1 MSGDDSAIN
10 EVTTETFRDYLV
22 CYRDTDE
29 AEAVCGDCGRPVC
42 GPAMDIS
49 LGGVLGSIT
58 GDPGHGRR
66 FHDSTF
72 SQYASG
78 LGRAALGLALVFV
91 SILLSYVFPGLVPG
105 IVAAVSPG
113 PIGLKPALVQSTAIL
128 GVASLLTLR
137 YQGGE
142 HSTNFRIRVRKT
154 ATRVLCDEC
163 FENTMV
169 QLVLFYFLTAV
180 AAVLVIVG
188 LRDIVATG
196 ALKPFRIVALGLGL
210 GILRDDIVALAVWIL
225 EGGTEQSA
233 TAAGAEAA
241 VED

>member
-1 MSGDDSAIN
+1 MSGDGSEVD

-42 GPAMDIS
+42 GPAMDVTLS
-49 LGGVLGSIT
+49 GLVGSIT

-72 SQYASG
+72 SQYTSG
-78 LGRAALGLALVFV
+78 IGRAILALALVSV
-91 SILLSYVFPGLVPG
+91 SILLSSVFPGLVPG
-105 IVAAVSPG
+105 IVQAVSSR

-128 GVASLLTLR
+128 GLAYLLTLR

-169 QLVLFYFLTAV
+169 QLALFYLLTAV
-180 AAVLVIVG
+180 AVVLVLVG
-188 LRDIVATG
+188 FRDIVSTG
-196 ALKPFRIVALGLGL
+196 ALKPFRIVALGFGL
-210 GILRDDIVALAVWIL
+210 GILRDDIVALAVWVL
-225 EGGTEQSA
+225 ESGAEQSAAGGTEV
-233 TAAGAEAA
+233 A